1 MKAMVQDRYG
11 EPDVLRLDDIDP
23 PVPADDQVLVRVHA
37 AGVNPYDWHHLT
49 GTPYVMR
56 GSSGLRRPTQ
66 RVRGLDLAGRVEA
79 VGANVTRFRP
89 GDEVFGMRDGA
100 FAEYV
105 CVRED
110 GMLLPKPANLSFE
123 QAAAVPLAA
132 LTAFQGLSGGGD
144 TVHSGQ
150 HVLINGA
157 AGGIGT
163 FAVQLAKALGATV
176 TGVCSTG
183 NVELVRSLG
192 ADEVIDYTRDD
203 FVRGGPRFDLLLD
216 NVGNRSIRD
225 RRAVLRR
232 DGRLVVV
239 SGPKKGKW
247 LGPLTQLIAVKLS
260 RANADMLLTKLDRED
275 LVTVRDLIEIG
286 AVTPIID
293 RLYPLADLPEALA
306 YVGTGHAQAKVVVTI

>member
-132 LTAFQGLSGGGD
+132 LTAWQGLSVGGD

-150 HVLINGA
+150 HVLVNGA

-183 NVELVRSLG
+183 NLDLVRSLG

-203 FVRGGPRFDLLLD
+203 FVQGGPRFDLLLD
-216 NVGNRSIRD
+216 NVGNRTIRD
-225 RRAVLRR
+225 RRAVLRP

-239 SGPKKGKW
+239 SGPKRGKW
-247 LGPLTQLIAVKLS
+247 LGPLTQLIRVRLS
-260 RANADMLLTKLDRED
+260 RANADMLFTKLDRED

-286 AVTPIID
+286 AVTPVVD
-293 RLYPLADLPEALA
+293 RVYPLADLPAALA
-306 YVGTGHAQAKVVVTI
+306 YVGTGHARAKVVVTM